1 MFVCLFVCLFDCLI
15 VWFVCLFVCLF
26 DCLIVC
32 LFDCL
37 IVWFVWFVWF
47 VCLSVCLFVFFF
59 IIIFF
64 FKVVECLEDVSAAR
78 AEAGLGVGGLQ
89 AMIGALKVMF
99 ATPGQLGETA
109 MSVARF
115 YRTHVSPL
123 DRDKS
128 RTFSYWCF
136 HPGLALRVL
145 RAQHGVRCVILASG
159 TLSPMDALAS
169 ELGSP
174 FPVRLENPHV
184 IHSSQVWAG
193 VVSYGPAAIKM
204 ENTYN
209 NRTNR
214 DHLRDLGMAI
224 VNFCR
229 IVPDGLLVFFPSYA
243 HLDLCVSSWQ
253 EAGESV
259 WSGILKHKRVVQEPR
274 LASQS
279 AAAIAEFQAMIN
291 DGSSRGVVFLAV
303 FRGKVAEGLD
313 FSDRN
318 GRAVVIVGVPFPST
332 MDARIVAKKKFLDT
346 EKRSNPLMLSGE
358 EWYLQQAACAVNQA
372 IGRVIR
378 HRFDYGAMIFLDA
391 RFETLVT
398 EAAKPFVS
406 TWIRPFVK
414 VGFLFGCLV
423 VWLVC
428 SVLICFI
435 CLFVFVIS
443 GSKKKKKNRCSMSLE
458 KRQFR

>member
-1 MFVCLFVCLFDCLI
+1 MEV
-15 VWFVCLFVCLF
+15 
-26 DCLIVC
+26 
-32 LFDCL
+32 
-37 IVWFVWFVWF
+37 
-47 VCLSVCLFVFFF
+47 
-59 IIIFF
+59 
-64 FKVVECLEDVSAAR
+64 LEDCSAAR
-78 AEAGLGVGGLQ
+78 AESGLSVTALQ
-89 AMIGALKVMF
+89 AFIGALKVLF

-109 MSVARF
+109 LSVARF
-115 YRTHVSPL
+115 YRTHVSTP
-123 DRDKS
+123 DREKA

-145 RAQHGVRCVILASG
+145 RAQHGVRCIILASG

-169 ELGSP
+169 ELGSA

-193 VVSYGPAAIKM
+193 VLPVGPAGIKM
-204 ENTYN
+204 ENTYS
-209 NRTNR
+209 NRANR
-214 DHLRDLGMAI
+214 DLLRDLGMAI
-224 VNFCR
+224 ANFCR

-243 HLDLCVSSWQ
+243 HLELCVSSWQ
-253 EAGESV
+253 EPGESV

-279 AAAIAEFQAMIN
+279 AAAIAEFQSMIA
-291 DGSSRGVVFLAV
+291 DGTNKGVVFLAV

-332 MDARIVAKKKFLDT
+332 MDARIVAKKKFLDA
-346 EKRSNPLMLSGE
+346 EKKSNPLMLSGE

-391 RFETLVT
+391 RFDSLIVQG
-398 EAAKPFVS
+398 AKPFVS

-414 VGFLFGCLV
+414 VSCCVKGVFFL
-423 VWLVC
+423 
-428 SVLICFI
+428 
-435 CLFVFVIS
+435 
-443 GSKKKKKNRCSMSLE
+443 
-458 KRQFR
+458 